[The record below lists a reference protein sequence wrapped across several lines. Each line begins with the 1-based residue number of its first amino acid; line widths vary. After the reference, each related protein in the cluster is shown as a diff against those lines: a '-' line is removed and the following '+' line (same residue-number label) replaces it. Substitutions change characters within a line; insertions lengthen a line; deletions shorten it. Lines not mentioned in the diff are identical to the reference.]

1 MKMVCSECMANEA
14 CVHLPDGEELCAECA
29 ARIITQDSEIYG
41 NLVDELADTKG
52 RMYRLRD
59 AAAAGNRLWRA
70 ILGGGPGTHDDKML
84 EIQVAIT
91 ETTAAMHKLEPGD
104 LVAPPRG
111 D

>member
-1 MKMVCSECMANEA
+1 MTKCTECGRLGA
-14 CVHLPDGEELCAECA
+14 VIHTRYDHLCKECA
-29 ARIITQDSEIYG
+29 TIAINVLTEAFEQQGCDTI
-41 NLVDELADTKG
+41 ELKG

-70 ILGGGPGTHDDKML
+70 ILGGGPGTPDDKML